1 VRTSGSRAV
10 ARLDGVRESD
20 PIAIVALGAVSPA
33 RAGARIVV
41 DIRDAGPLD
50 ARALR
55 ALVLATHAAHAQ
67 DGRLVVL
74 CPAGSSR
81 ATLRATGLD
90 GHLTVADTRAEAI
103 RAAWPAV

>member
-1 VRTSGSRAV
+1 M
-10 ARLDGVRESD
+10 RESD
-20 PIAIVALGAVSPA
+20 PIEIVAPEAISPA

-41 DIRDAGPLD
+41 DLSDAGALD
-50 ARALR
+50 ARTLR
-55 ALVLATHAAHAQ
+55 ALVLAARAAHAQ
-67 DGRLVVL
+67 NGCLVLL

-90 GHLTVADTRAEAI
+90 GHLTVAATRAEAM